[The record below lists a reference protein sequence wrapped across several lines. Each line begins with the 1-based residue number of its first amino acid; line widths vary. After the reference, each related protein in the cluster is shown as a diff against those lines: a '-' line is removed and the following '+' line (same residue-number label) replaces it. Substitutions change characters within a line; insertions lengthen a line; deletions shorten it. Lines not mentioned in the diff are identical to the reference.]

1 MAYRYLSDMV
11 WFVWSNTALM
21 ISGSGIR
28 FIVRLATMLLIR
40 LLSLRVNLDV
50 LLYSP
55 FRKIKFLLNSGHDPA
70 PLSSAPGN
78 RSFLPVLES

>member
-1 MAYRYLSDMV
+1 MP

-40 LLSLRVNLDV
+40 LLSLRVNFDV
-50 LLYSP
+50 LY
-55 FRKIKFLLNSGHDPA
+55 ILLLG
-70 PLSSAPGN
+70 
-78 RSFLPVLES
+78 R